1 MSSGNVVRRASQNA
15 GMIDRARA
23 IPDRL
28 FVDRRWLVTAT
39 RMMVGF
45 SRQLFEIIGALGEI
59 RTPDPRNRNLKR
71 VQKSQ

>member
-28 FVDRRWLVTAT
+28 FAGDLDGVDFDGILNV
-39 RMMVGF
+39 
-45 SRQLFEIIGALGEI
+45 
-59 RTPDPRNRNLKR
+59 
-71 VQKSQ
+71 